1 MLQNAKITRIV
12 TILDPKTR
20 QAVQKPI
27 YEVAASHMARR
38 TLYGNVYKKYK
49 DPALAGALT
58 GKSADSKSA
67 QRYRDI
73 DDEIKLELVRSLE

>member
-1 MLQNAKITRIV
+1 
-12 TILDPKTR
+12 
-20 QAVQKPI
+20 
-27 YEVAASHMARR
+27 MARR